1 MTKQLLIY
9 TNVVPVNRE
18 THRSVSVR
26 QTTDFQFAKETNSVP
41 IVDIEFLK
49 VMPEMPIVFA
59 RTQTGIVTVAL
70 VGTNQNINSFVN
82 SESGWD
88 GKYIPAFF
96 RRYPFVFAV
105 EENNSRMTLC
115 IDADY
120 DGLNEDDKGE
130 RMFDSDG
137 NETAYTK
144 QVLRFAE
151 EYQATFNRTQAFCD
165 RLEQLELLEEARID
179 YTLADGN
186 TGGVTGFMRVSIDKL
201 RALDDEKLV
210 ELFRRGDLDLI
221 QLHLASMQQVE
232 SLVNK
237 SAAAQASAS
246 TGENQAD
253 DISDE
258 DIDSVD
264 EDDTVPSASVH

>member
-120 DGLNEDDKGE
+120 DGLNEEDKGE

-210 ELFRRGDLDLI
+210 ELFRSGDLDLI